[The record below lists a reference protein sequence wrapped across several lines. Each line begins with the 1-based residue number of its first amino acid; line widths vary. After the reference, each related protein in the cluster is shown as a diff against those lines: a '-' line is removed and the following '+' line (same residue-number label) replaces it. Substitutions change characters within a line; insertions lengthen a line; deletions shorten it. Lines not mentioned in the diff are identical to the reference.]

1 MLTCSSNLP
10 PKASH
15 QFLAPSPVLR
25 IKYEWHVP
33 WTPYFCNLIFVGMTL
48 ETAGAYTHLHVRSTE
63 YSARILFNPQTT
75 DLTFSLLSTS
85 FCDRSDTWRP
95 SSLVSSDRMV

>member
-1 MLTCSSNLP
+1 
-10 PKASH
+10 
-15 QFLAPSPVLR
+15 
-25 IKYEWHVP
+25 
-33 WTPYFCNLIFVGMTL
+33 MTL

-95 SSLVSSDRMV
+95 SSLVSSDRMVLRTPYLESFRSTEYSYYLSTNLVGFLWVSNNPRQA